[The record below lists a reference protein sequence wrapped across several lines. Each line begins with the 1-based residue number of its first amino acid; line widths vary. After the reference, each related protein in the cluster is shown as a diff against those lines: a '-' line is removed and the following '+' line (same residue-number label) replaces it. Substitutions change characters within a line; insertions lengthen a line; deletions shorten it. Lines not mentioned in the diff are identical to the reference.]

1 MLRSHEQSISAS
13 DGRSDTTFC
22 AWQVDAVVTPLEFSG
37 VVDSGFEARVAT
49 ALTRVPLVSSGA
61 YDEDDDRGAGGEA
74 PPFPSMETVRV

>member
-1 MLRSHEQSISAS
+1 MVSAS
-13 DGRSDTTFC
+13 DGRGRSDTTFC

>member
-1 MLRSHEQSISAS
+1 M
-13 DGRSDTTFC
+13 
-22 AWQVDAVVTPLEFSG
+22 TPLEFSG

-61 YDEDDDRGAGGEA
+61 NLDADDDRGAGGEA

>member
-1 MLRSHEQSISAS
+1 M
-13 DGRSDTTFC
+13 
-22 AWQVDAVVTPLEFSG
+22 VTPLEFSG

-61 YDEDDDRGAGGEA
+61 NLDADDDRGAGGEA